1 INSYFYNNTIFTK
14 NTLVAKVAIE
24 QSSKGVLIMNNIFHI
39 ENQAMMVVG
48 DQMKNENNGVGIIQ
62 HVNFKNNIFLNKSSW
77 PQDCSIQDQSPIY
90 GNVGFSNGG
99 GLKPEDYIPSNEEI
113 IYLGKVVPK
122 IHSDAFGLI
131 DGMKC
136 YVDYLGND
144 ISDQSIIGAIAPK
157 SSHAEDAKL
166 KNKNI
171 D

>member
-1 INSYFYNNTIFTK
+1 
-14 NTLVAKVAIE
+14 
-24 QSSKGVLIMNNIFHI
+24 M
-39 ENQAMMVVG
+39 
-48 DQMKNENNGVGIIQ
+48 
-62 HVNFKNNIFLNKSSW
+62 
-77 PQDCSIQDQSPIY
+77 
-90 GNVGFSNGG
+90 
-99 GLKPEDYIPSNEEI
+99 
-113 IYLGKVVPK
+113 GKVVPK